1 MKIFKRVSDLIGRVY
16 DLEVKVRDFAIWRTT
31 APATYTIN
39 RMQDEI
45 NTLYKILIDSEL
57 IEAVPK
63 VSGNYRFQNV
73 QFKLK
78 EKE

>member
-1 MKIFKRVSDLIGRVY
+1 MKRSEIQERIS
-16 DLEVKVRDFAIWRTT
+16 DLEVKVRDFSIWRTT
-31 APATYTIN
+31 TPATYTIN

-45 NTLYKILIDSEL
+45 STLYKILNDAGL

-63 VSGNYRFQNV
+63 VSGGYRFQGV
-73 QFKLK
+73 QLKLK